1 VTNALAYCN
10 MTIIADS
17 RKFYRIDLASE
28 ILGGLPD
35 RKKNYDGRF
44 EPLLKMSFHLTF
56 VNINICFVIE

>member
-1 VTNALAYCN
+1 MTNALAYCN

-17 RKFYRIDLASE
+17 KKFNKIDLASE

-44 EPLLKMSFHLTF
+44 EALL
-56 VNINICFVIE
+56 